1 MSRQARREA
10 VEGYI
15 CISPWL
21 IGFVMFVAGPIL
33 ASLLLSLTY
42 WDIGSP
48 PRWVGLQNYVEILP
62 TTETFSSLSRSL

>member
-1 MSRQARREA
+1 MSQQARREA
-10 VEGYI
+10 IEGYI

-42 WDIGSP
+42 WDIGSA
-48 PRWVGLQNYVEILP
+48 PRWVGMQN
-62 TTETFSSLSRSL
+62 